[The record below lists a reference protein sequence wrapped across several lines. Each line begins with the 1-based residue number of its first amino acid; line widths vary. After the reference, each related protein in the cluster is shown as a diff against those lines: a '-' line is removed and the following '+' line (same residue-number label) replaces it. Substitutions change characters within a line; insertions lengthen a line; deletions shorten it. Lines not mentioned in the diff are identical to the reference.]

1 MITVALTGA
10 SGTGKSHRSIWLAGE
25 KGLDYI
31 IDDGILICRN
41 KIVAGN
47 SAKREKTKIG
57 AVKRAIF
64 EDEAKRT
71 EMISAISDISSS
83 DGTIRVILCT
93 LFLKK
98 ASG

>member
-47 SAKREKTKIG
+47 SAKRQKS
-57 AVKRAIF
+57 VR
-64 EDEAKRT
+64 
-71 EMISAISDISSS
+71 
-83 DGTIRVILCT
+83 
-93 LFLKK
+93 
-98 ASG
+98 